1 MDYFRIF
8 IKIKS
13 IYHNYLYIYSLILE
27 ILCRCVVYIA
37 QIVVDD
43 STSAGHNN
51 IAEEE
56 DAAVKIQA
64 FYRGY
69 QTRRDLADKRE
80 KELYGPGGK
89 PGKKKKGTYPKPT
102 APLPPLQHQQPVTD
116 LQQTPTTLT

>member
-1 MDYFRIF
+1 M
-8 IKIKS
+8 
-13 IYHNYLYIYSLILE
+13 
-27 ILCRCVVYIA
+27 LCIA
-37 QIVVDD
+37 HIVVDE

-89 PGKKKKGTYPKPT
+89 PAGKKKKGTQNPKPT

-116 LQQTPTTLT
+116 LQQTPTTLNFETKQK